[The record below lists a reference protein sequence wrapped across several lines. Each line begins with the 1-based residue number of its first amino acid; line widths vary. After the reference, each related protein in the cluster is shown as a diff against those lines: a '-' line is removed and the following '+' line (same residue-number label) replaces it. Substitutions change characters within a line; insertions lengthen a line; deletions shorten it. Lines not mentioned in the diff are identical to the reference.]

1 MSIPRKTKKTQHRAL
16 AKLDRV
22 PLPVE
27 AARIGA
33 TGWQVTRTGARVVTK
48 LAGRGSLQ
56 QKVVKQLPQAFAD
69 LGPTYVKFGQIIAS
83 SPGAFGEPVSREF
96 RSLLDAVPPADS
108 DAVHKL
114 FREELGDEPTSLFK
128 SFDEKPFASASI
140 AQVHY
145 ATLHSGEEVVVKIQR
160 PGIRRRVAADL
171 QILKR
176 GAQLVELAK
185 LGRRLSAQD
194 VVADFADNLA
204 EELDFRLEAQ
214 SMDAWLAHMHA
225 SPLGKNIRVPQ
236 VYWDLTSERVLTM
249 ERITGVRID
258 DVAAIRKK
266 GFDGTEL
273 VKALLFSLFEGGLR
287 HGLFHGD
294 LHAGNLYVDDE
305 GKIVFFDFGIMG
317 RIDPRTRWLL
327 RELVHALLVKKDHA
341 TAGKIVVMMGA
352 VGTVEPEAQAAKDLE
367 KFATPLTVT
376 SLGDLSY
383 AEIGKQ
389 LSALA
394 DAYDV
399 KLPRELVLIGK
410 QFLYVERYMKLLA
423 PRWQMMSDPQ
433 LTGYFANFMVEI
445 SREHTADERL
455 RGESNRR
462 SRGLVAD
469 PNGHSQSGDPDNPVD
484 IHYEDMG
491 DPNDPAVVLIMG
503 LGAQLL
509 LWRKGFCEKLVNQGL
524 RVIRFDNRDVGLSTK
539 LPGTSFRRAT
549 AAPDGAVVH
558 RPAQSRGVHPRG
570 HGRRRRRTARPP
582 RDRPGT
588 CGRRLDGRHDRAG
601 LRRTAPRTH
610 QDARRD
616 LLQQQ
621 PTGAAA
627 AGTAPA
633 AAILQRPRR
642 TRRVRRSSRTRC
654 ASTRSSAARA
664 TRRPRTVS
672 APTRS
677 RAMTVPTTRPGW
689 RGISRRSWAAAACCA
704 TTGRSRCRRW

>member
-1 MSIPRKTKKTQHRAL
+1 MSTTRKSQQREV

-22 PLPVE
+22 PLPIE

-33 TGWQVTRTGARVVTK
+33 TAWQVSRTGARVVGK
-48 LAGRGSLQ
+48 LIGRGSLQ
-56 QKVVKQLPQAFAD
+56 QKIVRQVPQTFAD

-83 SPGAFGEPVSREF
+83 SPGAFGEPLSREF
-96 RSLLDAVPPADS
+96 RSLLDRVPPADL
-108 DAVHKL
+108 DAMHKL
-114 FREELGDEPTSLFK
+114 FREELGDEPANLFK
-128 SFDEKPFASASI
+128 SFDETPFASASI

-176 GAQLVELAK
+176 GARLVEVAK
-185 LGRRLSAQD
+185 LGQRLSAQD

-214 SMDAWLAHMHA
+214 SMDAWVAHMHA

-236 VYWDLTSERVLTM
+236 VYWNLTSERVLTM
-249 ERITGVRID
+249 ERVTGVRID
-258 DVAAIRKK
+258 DAAAIREK

-294 LHAGNLYVDDE
+294 LHAGNLYVDDD

-352 VGTVEPEAQAAKDLE
+352 VGTVKPEAQAAKDLE
-367 KFATPLTVT
+367 KFATPLTMT

-389 LSALA
+389 LSTLA

-445 SREHTADERL
+445 SREH
-455 RGESNRR
+455 
-462 SRGLVAD
+462 
-469 PNGHSQSGDPDNPVD
+469 
-484 IHYEDMG
+484 
-491 DPNDPAVVLIMG
+491 
-503 LGAQLL
+503 
-509 LWRKGFCEKLVNQGL
+509 
-524 RVIRFDNRDVGLSTK
+524 ST
-539 LPGTSFRRAT
+539 
-549 AAPDGAVVH
+549 DGVEA
-558 RPAQSRGVHPRG
+558 
-570 HGRRRRRTARPP
+570 
-582 RDRPGT
+582 
-588 CGRRLDGRHDRAG
+588 
-601 LRRTAPRTH
+601 
-610 QDARRD
+610 
-616 LLQQQ
+616 
-621 PTGAAA
+621 
-627 AGTAPA
+627 
-633 AAILQRPRR
+633 
-642 TRRVRRSSRTRC
+642 
-654 ASTRSSAARA
+654 
-664 TRRPRTVS
+664 
-672 APTRS
+672 
-677 RAMTVPTTRPGW
+677 
-689 RGISRRSWAAAACCA
+689 
-704 TTGRSRCRRW
+704 

>member
-1 MSIPRKTKKTQHRAL
+1 MSATRKAQHREV

-33 TGWQVTRTGARVVTK
+33 TGWQITRTGARVVTNLTRK
-48 LAGRGSLQ
+48 GSFQ
-56 QKVVKQLPQAFAD
+56 QKVLKQIPKTFSD

-83 SPGAFGEPVSREF
+83 SPGAFGESMSREF
-96 RSLLDAVPPADS
+96 RSLLDAVPPANEDE
-108 DAVHKL
+108 VHKL
-114 FREELGDEPTSLFK
+114 FKEELGDEPRNLFK
-128 SFDEKPFASASI
+128 TFEDKPFASASI

-176 GAQLVELAK
+176 GAQLVELVK

-214 SMDAWLAHMHA
+214 SMDAWVAHMHA

-249 ERITGVRID
+249 ERIGGTRID

-273 VKALLFSLFEGGLR
+273 VKALLFSVFEGGLR

-294 LHAGNLYVDDE
+294 LHAGNLYVDDD

-327 RELVHALLVKKDHA
+327 RELVYSLLVKKDHA

-352 VGTVEPEAQAAKDLE
+352 VGNVKPEGQAAKDLE
-367 KFATPLTVT
+367 AFATPLTMST
-376 SLGDLSY
+376 LGDMSY
-383 AEIGKQ
+383 ADIGRQ
-389 LSALA
+389 LSTLA

-423 PRWQMMSDPQ
+423 PKWQMMSDPQ
-433 LTGYFANFMVEI
+433 LTGYFANFMVEV
-445 SREHTADERL
+445 SREHTDEV
-455 RGESNRR
+455 E
-462 SRGLVAD
+462 A
-469 PNGHSQSGDPDNPVD
+469 
-484 IHYEDMG
+484 
-491 DPNDPAVVLIMG
+491 
-503 LGAQLL
+503 
-509 LWRKGFCEKLVNQGL
+509 
-524 RVIRFDNRDVGLSTK
+524 
-539 LPGTSFRRAT
+539 
-549 AAPDGAVVH
+549 
-558 RPAQSRGVHPRG
+558 
-570 HGRRRRRTARPP
+570 
-582 RDRPGT
+582 
-588 CGRRLDGRHDRAG
+588 
-601 LRRTAPRTH
+601 
-610 QDARRD
+610 
-616 LLQQQ
+616 
-621 PTGAAA
+621 
-627 AGTAPA
+627 
-633 AAILQRPRR
+633 
-642 TRRVRRSSRTRC
+642 
-654 ASTRSSAARA
+654 
-664 TRRPRTVS
+664 
-672 APTRS
+672 
-677 RAMTVPTTRPGW
+677 
-689 RGISRRSWAAAACCA
+689 
-704 TTGRSRCRRW
+704 